1 MLLILNTINVLKSY
15 LNKSLGDNLIDYH
28 LNLTTNVKID
38 LFLYVKEKN
47 ISNLQINSFIKKGIS
62 SGKDSITIIEVSEN
76 DLESNSYYEWI
87 FKNQINRSKTDLG
100 VRKRFT
106 NFLEEFTDLNSKLTE
121 FPFITTFYSYKGGM
135 GRSTTLASF
144 ALFCAKLKK
153 KKVVIID
160 CDFEAPGFTN
170 YFDLD
175 IENLGNVNGIVEYL
189 IDKQFIKDDEDL
201 DILSNY
207 SYKVGYEYAGE
218 GEIFIIPAGN
228 LSSEIIYSDNQLSDT
243 NHRNHYIEALSRL
256 DISSFANMSEQYIDF
271 ISDIKEQLNPDLILF
286 DSRTGINDTFS
297 VLASLSQLVV
307 GFFGN
312 NIQTKLGLEQFIDL
326 FIQNKLNKNVM
337 IVNSMSSGLEYLD
350 NLKGFVE
357 DYISKKP
364 EFDNLD
370 ENQNFISNNI
380 FNIFSIGTDEHLRK
394 LGTDFAY
401 KKQGKFQKYDV
412 NFVNLIENNVF
423 YQPLFDSIFSVIDQ
437 KKTATIVD
445 EIYDE
450 IKDSNSVEQIELI
463 PSESQTKLLDDFGDF
478 LYSNKN
484 KVEKLQLRKELIE
497 KLYQNT
503 PSQYGEN
510 EEPSMEN
517 FYFRDCMKDMFH
529 RDKFLII
536 GSKGTGKTFL
546 YKGLNNQQL
555 INELQQRYNLNDDY
569 LFVNMIGMSDSDDKK
584 VTDPYLEVHQFFDK
598 GEKESV
604 SEKLPNNLIFFE
616 RFWKVYLWN
625 ALMLNDKISSSKYF
639 NDEIPVELVVKDSNT
654 LLRFKKYIEDDK
666 IYDKIDRIL
675 HELDNK
681 LKEDNVNIIVLFD
694 QLDLMVLPKYW
705 SYVISPLISFWRSNP
720 FTKILPKLFLRYDL
734 FNKLEGIVNIQNL
747 TNRSIEIEWTK
758 KEIFAYFFK
767 TVFNNCKNDFLL
779 LVYEHFEYKNYDF
792 IIELNEILI
801 NNHNH
806 VPTEEKYLKPIVEVF
821 FGKYANWKNTEV
833 LDGFGESYDWFEKNL
848 ADANSR
854 ISLRP
859 FLILI
864 KEALNKFIFSS
875 HGVKYAENPKSILS
889 ASYFSDGGIREIAVK
904 DYFEDLGKEEGNKP
918 MILFYRTLQEGS
930 KSLKIPVFPDHIF
943 NEILLTIKLNYG
955 DDPGMSSVKSIDD
968 IKKVLINNGVIK
980 ESFNRSSTK
989 YEYIIPFFYRSYFK
1003 VNAKNNLSRK

>member
-1 MLLILNTINVLKSY
+1 MLLILNTINILKCY
-15 LNKSLGDNLIDYH
+15 LNELLGDNLIDFR
-28 LNLTTNVKID
+28 LNLTTNMKID
-38 LFLYVKEKN
+38 LYLYVKEKN
-47 ISNLQINSFIKKGIS
+47 ITDIQINSFIESEIS
-62 SGKDSITIIEVSEN
+62 LGKESITIIEVNEI
-76 DLESNSYYEWI
+76 DFEGNSYYEWI
-87 FKNQINRSKTDLG
+87 FKNQINKSKTDLG
-100 VRKRFT
+100 ARKRFT
-106 NFLEEFTDLNSKLTE
+106 NFLEEFTDLQAKLVD

-170 YFDLD
+170 YYDLD

-189 IDKQFIKDDEDL
+189 IDKQFIKEEGKL
-201 DILSNY
+201 DIVSNY

-228 LSSEIIYSDNQLSDT
+228 LSSEITYKDGQLFDS

-256 DISSFANMSEQYIDF
+256 DISSFVNMSEQYIDF

-297 VLASLSQLVV
+297 VLASISQLVV

-326 FIQNKLNKNVM
+326 FIENKLNKNVM

-350 NLKGFVE
+350 NLKGFVD

-437 KKTATIVD
+437 KKITSEDTEIND
-445 EIYDE
+445 EVIDLKSLDISEVIANSSEKE
-450 IKDSNSVEQIELI
+450 I
-463 PSESQTKLLDDFGDF
+463 SEDFGDF

-484 KVEKLQLRKELIE
+484 KVEKLQLRKDLVE

-510 EEPSMEN
+510 EEPSIEN

-546 YKGLNNQQL
+546 YKGLNNQIL
-555 INELQQRYNLNDDY
+555 INELQNRYNLKDEF
-569 LFVNMIGMSDSDDKK
+569 LFVNMIAMSDSDDKK
-584 VTDPYLEVHQFFDK
+584 ETDAYLEVHQFFGK

-604 SEKLPNNLIFFE
+604 SEKMTNFSFFE
-616 RFWKVYLWN
+616 RFWKVFLWN
-625 ALMLNDKISSSKYF
+625 SLMLNDKISSSKYF
-639 NDEIPVELVVKDSNT
+639 NDEIPVELVIKDSNT
-654 LLRFKKYIEDDK
+654 LQRFTRYIEDDK
-666 IYDKIDRIL
+666 IYESIDRIL
-675 HELDNK
+675 HDLDNK

-767 TVFNNCKNDFLL
+767 TVFNTCKNEFLL
-779 LVYEHFEYKNYDF
+779 LVYEHFDYKNYDF
-792 IIELNEILI
+792 IIDLNEQLI

-806 VPTEEKYLKPIVEVF
+806 VPTDEKYLKPIVEVF

-875 HGVKYAENPKSILS
+875 HGVKYSENPKSILS
-889 ASYFSDGGIREIAVK
+889 ASYFSDGGIREVAVK

-943 NEILLTIKLNYG
+943 NEILLTIKLNYS

-1003 VNAKNNLSRK
+1003 VNAKNNISRK

>member
-1 MLLILNTINVLKSY
+1 MLLILNTINILKSY
-15 LNKSLGDNLIDYH
+15 LNESLGDNLIDFR
-28 LNLTTNVKID
+28 LNLTTNMKID
-38 LFLYVKEKN
+38 LYVYVKEKN
-47 ISNLQINSFIKKGIS
+47 ITDKQLNSFIDSEIS
-62 SGKDSITIIEVSEN
+62 LGKESITIIEVSEM
-76 DLESNSYYEWI
+76 DFEGNSYYEWI
-87 FKNQINRSKTDLG
+87 FKNQINKSKTDLG
-100 VRKRFT
+100 ARKRFT
-106 NFLEEFTDLNSKLTE
+106 NFLEEFTDLQTKLVD

-170 YFDLD
+170 YYDLD

-189 IDKQFIKDDEDL
+189 IDKQFIKEEGKL
-201 DILSNY
+201 DIVSNY

-228 LSSEIIYSDNQLSDT
+228 LSSEITYKDGQLFDS

-256 DISSFANMSEQYIDF
+256 DISSFVNMSEQYIDF

-297 VLASLSQLVV
+297 VLASISQLVV

-326 FIQNKLNKNVM
+326 FIENKLNKNVM

-350 NLKGFVE
+350 NLKGFVD

-437 KKTATIVD
+437 KKITSEDT
-445 EIYDE
+445 E
-450 IKDSNSVEQIELI
+450 IKDEVVELKSLDISEVVPNSSEKEL
-463 PSESQTKLLDDFGDF
+463 SEDFGDF

-484 KVEKLQLRKELIE
+484 KVEKLQLRKDLVE

-510 EEPSMEN
+510 EEPSIEN

-546 YKGLNNQQL
+546 YKGLNNQVL
-555 INELQQRYNLNDDY
+555 INELQNRYNLKDEF
-569 LFVNMIGMSDSDDKK
+569 LFVNMIAMSDSDDKK
-584 VTDPYLEVHQFFDK
+584 ETDAYLEVHQFFGK

-604 SEKLPNNLIFFE
+604 SERMTNFSFFE
-616 RFWKVYLWN
+616 RFWKVFLWN
-625 ALMLNDKISSSKYF
+625 SLMLNDKISSSKYF
-639 NDEIPVELVVKDSNT
+639 NDEIPVELVIKDSNT
-654 LLRFKKYIEDDK
+654 LQRFTRYIEDDK
-666 IYDKIDRIL
+666 IYESIDRIL
-675 HELDNK
+675 HDLDNK

-767 TVFNNCKNDFLL
+767 TVFNTCKNEFLL
-779 LVYEHFEYKNYDF
+779 LVYEHFDYKNYDF
-792 IIELNEILI
+792 IIDLNEQLI

-806 VPTEEKYLKPIVEVF
+806 VPTDEKYLKPIVEVF

-875 HGVKYAENPKSILS
+875 HGVKYSENPKSILS
-889 ASYFSDGGIREIAVK
+889 ASYFSDGGIREVAVK

-943 NEILLTIKLNYG
+943 NEILLTIKLNYS

-1003 VNAKNNLSRK
+1003 VNAKNNISRK

>member
-1 MLLILNTINVLKSY
+1 MLLILNTINILKCY
-15 LNKSLGDNLIDYH
+15 LNELLGDNLIDFR
-28 LNLTTNVKID
+28 LNLTTNMKID
-38 LFLYVKEKN
+38 LYLYVKEKN
-47 ISNLQINSFIKKGIS
+47 ITDIQINSFIESEIS
-62 SGKDSITIIEVSEN
+62 LGKESITIIEVNEI
-76 DLESNSYYEWI
+76 DFEGNSYYEWI
-87 FKNQINRSKTDLG
+87 FKNQINKSKTDLG
-100 VRKRFT
+100 ARKRFT
-106 NFLEEFTDLNSKLTE
+106 NFLEEFTDLQAKLVD

-170 YFDLD
+170 YYDLD

-189 IDKQFIKDDEDL
+189 IDKQFIKEEGKL
-201 DILSNY
+201 DIVSNY

-228 LSSEIIYSDNQLSDT
+228 LSSEITYKDGQLFDS

-256 DISSFANMSEQYIDF
+256 DISSFVNMSEQYIDF

-297 VLASLSQLVV
+297 VLASISQLVV

-326 FIQNKLNKNVM
+326 FIENKLNKNVM

-350 NLKGFVE
+350 NLKGFVD

-437 KKTATIVD
+437 KKITSEDTEIND
-445 EIYDE
+445 EVIDLKSLDISEVIANSSEKE
-450 IKDSNSVEQIELI
+450 I
-463 PSESQTKLLDDFGDF
+463 SEDFGDF

-484 KVEKLQLRKELIE
+484 KVEKLQLRKDLVE

-510 EEPSMEN
+510 EEPSIEN

-546 YKGLNNQQL
+546 YKGLNNQIL
-555 INELQQRYNLNDDY
+555 INELQNRYNLKDEF
-569 LFVNMIGMSDSDDKK
+569 LFVNMIAMSDSDDKK
-584 VTDPYLEVHQFFDK
+584 ETDAYLEVHQFFGK

-604 SEKLPNNLIFFE
+604 SEKMTNFSFFE
-616 RFWKVYLWN
+616 RFWKVFLWN
-625 ALMLNDKISSSKYF
+625 SLMLNDKISSSKYF
-639 NDEIPVELVVKDSNT
+639 NDEIPVELVIKDSNT
-654 LLRFKKYIEDDK
+654 LQRFTRYIEDDK
-666 IYDKIDRIL
+666 IYESIDRIL
-675 HELDNK
+675 HDLDNK

-767 TVFNNCKNDFLL
+767 TVFNTCKNEFLL
-779 LVYEHFEYKNYDF
+779 LVYEHFDYKNYDF
-792 IIELNEILI
+792 IIDLNEQLI

-806 VPTEEKYLKPIVEVF
+806 VPTDEKYLKPIVEVF

-875 HGVKYAENPKSILS
+875 HGVKYSENPKSILS
-889 ASYFSDGGIREIAVK
+889 ASYFSDGGIREVAVK

-943 NEILLTIKLNYG
+943 NEILLTIKLNYS

-1003 VNAKNNLSRK
+1003 VNAKNNLTRK

>member
-1 MLLILNTINVLKSY
+1 MLLILNTINILKSY
-15 LNKSLGDNLIDYH
+15 LNELLGDNLIDFR
-28 LNLTTNVKID
+28 LNLTTNMKID
-38 LFLYVKEKN
+38 LYLYVKEKN
-47 ISNLQINSFIKKGIS
+47 ITDIQINSFIESEIS
-62 SGKDSITIIEVSEN
+62 LGKESITIIEVNEI
-76 DLESNSYYEWI
+76 DFEGNSYYEWI
-87 FKNQINRSKTDLG
+87 FKNQINKSKTDLG
-100 VRKRFT
+100 ARKRFT
-106 NFLEEFTDLNSKLTE
+106 NFLEEFTDLQAKLVD

-170 YFDLD
+170 YYDLD

-189 IDKQFIKDDEDL
+189 IDKQFIKEEGKL
-201 DILSNY
+201 DIVSNY

-228 LSSEIIYSDNQLSDT
+228 LSSEITYKDGQLFDS

-256 DISSFANMSEQYIDF
+256 DISSFVNMSEQYIDF

-297 VLASLSQLVV
+297 VLASISQLVV

-326 FIQNKLNKNVM
+326 FIENKLNKNVM

-350 NLKGFVE
+350 NLKGFVD

-364 EFDNLD
+364 DFDNLD

-437 KKTATIVD
+437 KKITSEDTEIND
-445 EIYDE
+445 EVIDLKSLDISEVIANSSEKE
-450 IKDSNSVEQIELI
+450 I
-463 PSESQTKLLDDFGDF
+463 SEDFGDF

-484 KVEKLQLRKELIE
+484 KVEKLQLRKDLVE

-510 EEPSMEN
+510 EEPSIEN

-546 YKGLNNQQL
+546 YKGLNNQIL
-555 INELQQRYNLNDDY
+555 INELQNRYNLKDEF
-569 LFVNMIGMSDSDDKK
+569 LFVNMIAMSDSDDKK
-584 VTDPYLEVHQFFDK
+584 ETDAYLEVHQFFGK

-604 SEKLPNNLIFFE
+604 SEKMTNFSFFE
-616 RFWKVYLWN
+616 RFWKVFLWN
-625 ALMLNDKISSSKYF
+625 SLMLNDKISSSKYF
-639 NDEIPVELVVKDSNT
+639 NDEIPVELVIKDSNT
-654 LLRFKKYIEDDK
+654 LQRFTKYIEDDK
-666 IYDKIDRIL
+666 IYESIDRIL
-675 HELDNK
+675 HDLDNK

-767 TVFNNCKNDFLL
+767 TVFNTCKNEFLL
-779 LVYEHFEYKNYDF
+779 LVYEHFDYKNYDF
-792 IIELNEILI
+792 IIDLNEQLI

-806 VPTEEKYLKPIVEVF
+806 VPTDEKYLKPIVEVF

-875 HGVKYAENPKSILS
+875 HGVKYSENPKSILS
-889 ASYFSDGGIREIAVK
+889 ASYFSDGGIREVAVK

-943 NEILLTIKLNYG
+943 NEILLTIKLNYS

-1003 VNAKNNLSRK
+1003 VNAKNNISRK